1 MEAEPHI
8 SPVRD
13 PEASER
19 ESKPYQ
25 ETRMANPGGQL
36 RDQIVKREV
45 GARQVNPNPHRSRE
59 RVLQTQ
65 DANVWSMEDPFK
77 CRKRLLWG
85 KRCWGERSGR
95 ERTSG

>member
-45 GARQVNPNPHRSRE
+45 GARQVNPNPTGQGRE
-59 RVLQTQ
+59 SFRRKTQ
-65 DANVWSMEDPFK
+65 DVWSMEDPFK

-85 KRCWGERSGR
+85 
-95 ERTSG
+95 